1 MKIVSTSQNKN
12 EFIYHSLLEAIRSGA
27 HPSGSRL
34 PSERELAN
42 QYSCSRITIRH
53 ALERLDKNQVIRR
66 LQGNGT
72 FVNGIDALPS
82 SDFRVG
88 LVLDAQEDEL
98 YNDPWLSEL
107 LYGMVFA
114 GAKQP
119 FTISVIP
126 VARGESIM
134 TSLARRDQKLHDYN
148 GFVAARN
155 LSAEEI
161 ETLSTIEL
169 PFVLLQNEKLKHT
182 HSYVSIDNTKGTY
195 LAASHLLAIGCRH
208 LFFMLP
214 GNSPQFDDRIK
225 GFQQA
230 LRENGLPA
238 DAERFVLTVGDDDCA
253 DAERIIEEMLEHHI
267 PFDGLLLGT
276 DGCAYSTV
284 QTIRKHGIQVP
295 EQVSVVMWDD
305 FPWVSK
311 ALRLPLSVVRQPF
324 REQIVSAIEILMS
337 QRDAARISNIQRI
350 IQPSLIIRCSCRTP
364 NNKKN

>member
-1 MKIVSTSQNKN
+1 MDIASSSQNKN
-12 EFIYHSLLEAIRSGA
+12 EFVYRSLLEAIRCGA
-27 HPSGSRL
+27 HPTGSRL
-34 PSERELAN
+34 PSERELAD

-53 ALERLDKNQVIRR
+53 ALDKLGKKQVIRR

-72 FVNGIDALPS
+72 FVNGIDPLPS

-88 LVLDAQEDEL
+88 LVLDAEEDEL

-107 LYGMVFA
+107 LYGMISA
-114 GAKQP
+114 GGRQP

-126 VARGESIM
+126 VAKGETIVSSLERRG
-134 TSLARRDQKLHDYN
+134 QKLYDYN
-148 GFVAARN
+148 GFVAARA

-161 ETLSTIEL
+161 ETLCTVEL
-169 PFVLLQNEKLKHT
+169 PFVLLQNENLKRN

-214 GNSPQFDDRIK
+214 ENSQQFVDRIK

-230 LRENGLPA
+230 LREAGLPA
-238 DAERFVLTVGDDDCA
+238 NSESFIRTVGEDDCA
-253 DAERIIEEMLEHHI
+253 DAERIIAEMLARGVA
-267 PFDGLLLGT
+267 FDGLLLGT
-276 DGCAYSTV
+276 DGCAYSVVSTL
-284 QTIRKHGIQVP
+284 RKHSIQVP
-295 EQVSVVMWDD
+295 DDVSVVMWDD

-337 QRDAARISNIQRI
+337 QRGAAKLSNIQRI

-364 NNKKN
+364 NNN